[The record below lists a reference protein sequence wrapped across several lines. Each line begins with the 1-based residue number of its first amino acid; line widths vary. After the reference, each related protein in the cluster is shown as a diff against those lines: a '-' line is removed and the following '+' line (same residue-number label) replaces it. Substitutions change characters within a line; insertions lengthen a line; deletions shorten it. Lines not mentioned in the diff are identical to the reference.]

1 MFLYLNVSSVL
12 IHQVEFESQK
22 QTYNIDKIYYYYY
35 YYYYYDT
42 DIGKILMIAI
52 ARIYVLLLPINK

>member
-12 IHQVEFESQK
+12 IHHVEFESQK
-22 QTYNIDKIYYYYY
+22 QTYNIDKIYY

>member
-1 MFLYLNVSSVL
+1 MFLYLNMSSIL
-12 IHQVEFESQK
+12 IHQVEFESKK
-22 QTYNIDKIYYYYY
+22 QTYNIDKIYY

>member
-1 MFLYLNVSSVL
+1 MFLYLNVSSIL

-22 QTYNIDKIYYYYY
+22 QTYNIDKIYYY

>member
-1 MFLYLNVSSVL
+1 MFLYLNVSSIL
-12 IHQVEFESQK
+12 IQQVEFESQK
-22 QTYNIDKIYYYYY
+22 QTYNIDKIYY

>member
-35 YYYYYDT
+35 YYDT

>member
-1 MFLYLNVSSVL
+1 MFLYLNVSSIL

-22 QTYNIDKIYYYYY
+22 QTYNIDKIYY

>member
-1 MFLYLNVSSVL
+1 MFLYLNVSSIL
-12 IHQVEFESQK
+12 IHQVEFESKK
-22 QTYNIDKIYYYYY
+22 QTYNIDKIYY